1 MEDRI
6 YLTMLYDIY
15 GDLLTEKERKYFE
28 AYYFDNLSLGE
39 ISENMD
45 VSRNAVHKS
54 IKLVIEKLN
63 EFESKLHLK
72 EKNEILSKII
82 NSINDE
88 ELKEKLNEIS
98 WWI

>member
-15 GDLLTEKERKYFE
+15 GDLLTEKEIKYFE

-98 WWI
+98 W

>member
-28 AYYFDNLSLGE
+28 AYYFDNLTLGE

-98 WWI
+98 W

>member
-39 ISENMD
+39 ISENILL
-45 VSRNAVHKS
+45 SRNAIYKN
-54 IKLVIEKLN
+54 IKTSSDKLYFYFVYVI
-63 EFESKLHLK
+63 
-72 EKNEILSKII
+72 II
-82 NSINDE
+82 
-88 ELKEKLNEIS
+88 
-98 WWI
+98 

>member
-39 ISENMD
+39 ISEN
-45 VSRNAVHKS
+45 
-54 IKLVIEKLN
+54 
-63 EFESKLHLK
+63 
-72 EKNEILSKII
+72 
-82 NSINDE
+82 
-88 ELKEKLNEIS
+88 
-98 WWI
+98 

>member
-54 IKLVIEKLN
+54 MKVNYI
-63 EFESKLHLK
+63 
-72 EKNEILSKII
+72 
-82 NSINDE
+82 
-88 ELKEKLNEIS
+88 
-98 WWI
+98 

>member
-1 MEDRI
+1 MENRI

-98 WWI
+98 W

>member
-72 EKNEILSKII
+72 EKNEI
-82 NSINDE
+82 
-88 ELKEKLNEIS
+88 
-98 WWI
+98 

>member
-15 GDLLTEKERKYFE
+15 SDLLTEKERKYFE

-72 EKNEILSKII
+72 EKNEILDKII

-98 WWI
+98 W

>member
-72 EKNEILSKII
+72 EKNEVLSKII

-98 WWI
+98 W

>member
-28 AYYFDNLSLGE
+28 AYYFDNLSLGA

-98 WWI
+98 W

>member
-1 MEDRI
+1 MEDKI

-98 WWI
+98 W

>member
-15 GDLLTEKERKYFE
+15 SDLLTEKERKYFE

-98 WWI
+98 W

>member
-98 WWI
+98 W

>member
-6 YLTMLYDIY
+6 YLTILYDIY

-39 ISENMD
+39 ISENMY

-98 WWI
+98 W

>member
-63 EFESKLHLK
+63 Y
-72 EKNEILSKII
+72 I
-82 NSINDE
+82 
-88 ELKEKLNEIS
+88 
-98 WWI
+98 

>member
-54 IKLVIEKLN
+54 IKLVIEKLT
-63 EFESKLHLK
+63 EFERKVHLK

-98 WWI
+98 W

>member
-88 ELKEKLNEIS
+88 ELKGKLNEIS
-98 WWI
+98 W

>member
-15 GDLLTEKERKYFE
+15 GDLLTGKERKYFE

-98 WWI
+98 W

>member
-1 MEDRI
+1 
-6 YLTMLYDIY
+6 MLYDIY

-98 WWI
+98 W

>member
-82 NSINDE
+82 NTINDE

-98 WWI
+98 W

>member
-15 GDLLTEKERKYFE
+15 SDLLTEKERKYFE

-82 NSINDE
+82 NTINDE

-98 WWI
+98 W

>member
-72 EKNEILSKII
+72 EK
-82 NSINDE
+82 
-88 ELKEKLNEIS
+88 LNEIS
-98 WWI
+98 W

>member
-63 EFESKLHLK
+63 EFEIKLHLK

-98 WWI
+98 W

>member
-72 EKNEILSKII
+72 GKNEILSKII

-98 WWI
+98 W

>member
-28 AYYFDNLSLGE
+28 AYYFDNLSLSE

-98 WWI
+98 W